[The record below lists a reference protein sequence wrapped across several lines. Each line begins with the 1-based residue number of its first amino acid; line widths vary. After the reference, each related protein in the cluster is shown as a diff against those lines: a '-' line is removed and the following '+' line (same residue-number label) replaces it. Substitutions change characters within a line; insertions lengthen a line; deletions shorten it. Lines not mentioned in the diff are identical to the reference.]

1 LLKKLF
7 AGSVLVRGALWL
19 SDMYKY
25 SVIALIITT
34 VSDAYETSVLRRIW
48 ERIFGCPDTST
59 RRSGWSAFL
68 TRFNSALARGGRLV
82 CDAVEYSIPVRIW
95 KSNAFKNSLFYRV
108 FFSRGTNRLI
118 IVIFALYLPI
128 DYVLRT
134 YSPVAAVS
142 SAWDEAFLIFGFAYV
157 LFRRMFAKRSEPSRA
172 TPFDMPL
179 LLFIG
184 IGFMLMCIVS
194 PYLGIA
200 IAGYR
205 AVVQYMLWFFILT
218 RIIENDGDIN
228 AFCGTIIATSVLFA
242 LHGIYQYIIGVPIPS
257 HWVTQTEAGVRTR
270 VFSIFGSPNV
280 MGSYMVMFAPLTAAF
295 AYKLKPMWAKIA
307 MWCFTFLMCFACLFT
322 FSRGAWLGMAVAV
335 FIFALYR
342 DRKLIAL
349 LALAAGVAVFIPQVA
364 NRITFLFTSE
374 FAKANMYGG
383 RGGRQREGLNILF
396 SANPWFGYGL
406 GRFGGAVAM
415 QNQINS
421 SLSYF
426 YLDNY
431 YLKTLIEMGY
441 IGLGGFIFALVTF
454 IFNAM
459 RSVFRTR
466 GQSVSMIAQG
476 LLAGMAGVLTHSF
489 TENIFE
495 VPYMN
500 AYFWG
505 MAAIIIYIG
514 FLRKPQNDRSYAANR

>member
-1 LLKKLF
+1 LLLKKLF
-7 AGSVLVRGALWL
+7 AGSALVQCALRL
-19 SDMYKY
+19 RDLYQY
-25 SVIALIITT
+25 SFITLIINT
-34 VSDAYETSVLRRIW
+34 VRNAYGTSVFKRIW
-48 ERIFGCPDTST
+48 ERIFGCSDTST
-59 RRSGWSAFL
+59 RFSGWSAFL
-68 TRFNSALARGGRLV
+68 TRFNSALARGGRV
-82 CDAVEYSIPVRIW
+82 IRDAAENSVPARIW
-95 KSNAFKNSLFYRV
+95 KSNAFRNSLLFRI

-128 DYVLRT
+128 DYLLRT

-142 SAWDEAFLIFGFAYV
+142 SAWDEAFLIFGFLYV
-157 LFRRMFAKRSEPSRA
+157 LFRRMFAKRALPSRA
-172 TPFDMPL
+172 NPYDVPL

-184 IGFMLMCIVS
+184 IGFMLLCIVS
-194 PYLGIA
+194 PYIKIA

-218 RIIENDGDIN
+218 RVIENDGDII
-228 AFCGTIIATSVLFA
+228 AFCGTIIATSILIA
-242 LHGIYQYIIGVPIPS
+242 LHGIYQYIIAVPIPS
-257 HWVTQTEAGVRTR
+257 NWVAQAEMGVRTR
-270 VFSIFGSPNV
+270 VFSILGSPNV

-295 AYKLKPMWAKIA
+295 AYKLKPLWAKVV

-322 FSRGAWLGMAVAV
+322 FSRGAWFGMAVAI
-335 FIFALYR
+335 FIFALYM

-349 LALAAGVAVFIPQVA
+349 MALAAGVAVFIPQIA
-364 NRITFLFTSE
+364 NRITFLFTSD

-383 RGGRQREGLNILF
+383 RAGRRREGLKILF
-396 SANPWFGYGL
+396 SVNPWFGYGL

-421 SLSYF
+421 SISYF
-426 YLDNY
+426 YMDNY

-441 IGLGGFIFALVTF
+441 LGLGGYVFALASF

-466 GQSVSMIAQG
+466 GQSVSMISQG
-476 LLAGMAGVLTHSF
+476 MLAGMAGVLAHSF

-505 MAAIIIYIG
+505 MAAIVIYIG
-514 FLRKPQNDRSYAANR
+514 FIRKPQTGET